1 MKSSICAVW
10 TALAMVSVG
19 CDPTPR
25 TQPDAAV
32 QAPRAAPSV
41 EGAVATTGGHGFLKG
56 QLHLHSNRSG
66 DSETPP
72 EDVAAWYASR
82 GFDFIVFTD
91 HNRVT
96 DTADPSG
103 MLTLP
108 GVELTQNL
116 QTCEPRP
123 APEHRCLLHVDA
135 LFVTTAPSLELLQW
149 PEPAPAGRV
158 ALFERA
164 IDLGR
169 EMGGLTQINHPNFHY
184 AADVDVLVAV
194 ASRGATLIEIA
205 NMAVDSQN
213 EGDATHPSTEAL
225 WDASLARGARLFAT
239 ATDDAHHYGDAER
252 VRARGETAYVGDRGW
267 VMVRAAR
274 DAESI
279 RAAVARG
286 DFYAS
291 TGVLLS
297 RLELSPEAIAVDVV
311 RPASGAV
318 IELVGEGGR
327 VVQRSEGTALRAD
340 PRGVPGR
347 YLRVRVT
354 APDGSRAWTQ
364 PLWR

>member
-1 MKSSICAVW
+1 MAC
-10 TALAMVSVG
+10 VG
-19 CDPTPR
+19 LCFAACDPAPR
-25 TQPDAAV
+25 MQPDAALET
-32 QAPRAAPSV
+32 PRAVA
-41 EGAVATTGGHGFLKG
+41 GAERTGSTTGGWGFLKG
-56 QLHLHSNRSG
+56 QLHLHSDRSG

-72 EDVAAWYASR
+72 EEVAAWYASR

-96 DTADPSG
+96 DTPDPSG

-116 QTCEPRP
+116 QTCEPPP
-123 APEHRCLLHVDA
+123 APAHRCLLHVDA
-135 LFVTTAPSLELLQW
+135 LFVKAPPSLDLLQW

-164 IDLGR
+164 VDLGR
-169 EMGGLTQINHPNFHY
+169 ELGGLTQLNHPNFHY
-184 AADVDVLVAV
+184 AADVDVVLAV
-194 ASRGATLIEIA
+194 ARRGATLIEIA

-225 WDASLARGARLFAT
+225 WDAALARGARIFAT

-252 VRARGETAYVGDRGW
+252 VRARGEIAYVGDRGW
-267 VMVRAAR
+267 VMVRAAK
-274 DAESI
+274 DVESI

-297 RLELSPEAIAVDVV
+297 HLELAPTAIAVDVA
-311 RPASGAV
+311 RPATGAV
-318 IELVGEGGR
+318 IELVGEDGR
-327 VVQRSEGTALRAD
+327 VVQRVEGPALRVD
-340 PRGVPGR
+340 PRGVSGA

-354 APDGSRAWTQ
+354 APDGARAWTQ
-364 PLWR
+364 PLWK